1 MTENERERELE
12 LEIKKIGKYQ
22 AGLAEVG
29 KKLLNEGL
37 SGNVWLIEAI
47 SQSLDLW
54 DEKKSALEAEL
65 KKLRA

>member
-1 MTENERERELE
+1 MTENERE
-12 LEIKKIGKYQ
+12 LEIEIEKIEKYQ

-37 SGNVWLIEAI
+37 SGNMWLHEAI

-65 KKLRA
+65 KLKKLRA

>member
-1 MTENERERELE
+1 MTQNERELE
-12 LEIKKIGKYQ
+12 LEIEIEKIGKYQ

-37 SGNVWLIEAI
+37 SGNMWLHEAI